1 MQQATERRQHIH
13 WPALLR
19 CRIEGIA
26 VEGSVLLTGL
36 NEAGCFV
43 FTDEPLALGPR
54 IALQIEIPAVRLT
67 GRVVRVESGRAFG
80 VEINV
85 GALSDES
92 RRLLQDVLL
101 MA

>member
-1 MQQATERRQHIH
+1 M
-13 WPALLR
+13 
-19 CRIEGIA
+19 
-26 VEGSVLLTGL
+26 LLTDL
-36 NEAGCFV
+36 NDGGCFV

-85 GALSDES
+85 GALSEES
-92 RRLLQDVLL
+92 RRLLEDVLL
-101 MA
+101 MASVERRPAIRQTTERLLSEALQHATAAE